1 MPAGTNRK
9 REIRTTPVQ
18 GNCKT
23 APRANRR
30 KAAAIGSTRAD
41 STFGPDSVGPGFSEA
56 EAQSDRGSD
65 VVALEKAE
73 GQSAIHLRE
82 HDPGIEIP
90 LWCKPPIDSSRDR
103 IERAGALR
111 VFPAGAGSGPGGGV
125 EERILDIMVI
135 GANHIQIFGNSV
147 L

>member
-9 REIRTTPVQ
+9 REIRTTPVP

-30 KAAAIGSTRAD
+30 KAAAIGSTRAE
-41 STFGPDSVGPGFSEA
+41 STFGPDSVGLGFSEA

-82 HDPGIEIP
+82 HDPGIDIP
-90 LWCKPPIDSSRDR
+90 LWCKPPTDSGRDPV
-103 IERAGALR
+103 ERSGALR
-111 VFPAGAGSGPGGGV
+111 VLAAGAGCGPPGEGAA
-125 EERILDIMVI
+125 ERIIVIMGI
-135 GANHIQIFGNSV
+135 
-147 L
+147 